1 MFISRHRHPTN
12 AAFTLI
18 ELLVVISIISL
29 LIAVLLPALGQ
40 ARDAARAAQCA
51 SGMRQL
57 GIGLLS
63 YVSENN
69 DRMPYAGWKVNGWQG
84 HPQINISWD
93 DLISDYTGDP
103 LSEWEKSKNGTT
115 QAHALLACPG
125 NPLDLLPGWS
135 YRDYRLM
142 AKLGGNYLGTTAA
155 PAPYSVQLTE
165 IIAPSSTFMLVE
177 APTTGWNVG
186 RGRVEGSSVSRPYLQ
201 AREVAEVYGLRS
213 GNNVVY
219 DPRFDLGVHNG
230 MSTYNYLHCDGHIE
244 SMKPLDSDP
253 VTGWW
258 TTDALPAGTFFDG
271 LWAWCCPTAIGGWSL
286 DPND

>member
-29 LIAVLLPALGQ
+29 LIAFLLPALGQ

-57 GIGLLS
+57 GIGMLS

-84 HPQINISWD
+84 SPVVDISWD
-93 DLISDYTGDP
+93 DLVSDYTGDP
-103 LSEWEKSKNGTT
+103 LSEAEMNKGGTA
-115 QAHALLACPG
+115 QAHPLLACPG
-125 NPLDLLPGWS
+125 NPLDLLPGWGA
-135 YRDYRLM
+135 RDYRLM
-142 AKLGGNYLGTTAA
+142 SALGGTYLGATPA
-155 PAPYSVQLTE
+155 PAPYSVGLTE

-177 APTTGWNVG
+177 APTIGHNVG
-186 RGRVEGSSVSRPYLQ
+186 RGRVAGSSVSRPYIQ
-201 AREVAEVYGLRS
+201 AREVAEIYGLRS
-213 GNNVVY
+213 GNNVIY
-219 DPRFDLGVHNG
+219 DERFDLGVHNG

-244 SMKPLDSDP
+244 TMRPLDSDP
-253 VTGWW
+253 VQVG
-258 TTDALPAGTFFDG
+258 ALPAGTFYGGF
-271 LWAWCCPTAIGGWSL
+271 WANCCPNPIGGWSL